1 MLRLYKNKFDV
12 SCGIGISLNVEDWNQ
27 ELQLTNQMEIIG
39 GGVGTWIVC
48 VVVGAAVY
56 KMLYS
61 SSGRISIPRLVS
73 IEWR

>member
-1 MLRLYKNKFDV
+1 MLFR
-12 SCGIGISLNVEDWNQ
+12 S
-27 ELQLTNQMEIIG
+27 QLTNQMEIIG

>member
-1 MLRLYKNKFDV
+1 M
-12 SCGIGISLNVEDWNQ
+12 Q

-73 IEWR
+73 LYFQHLLFLYSVLLVQHRY

>member
-1 MLRLYKNKFDV
+1 M
-12 SCGIGISLNVEDWNQ
+12 Q

-61 SSGRISIPRLVS
+61 SYFNSKTCFY
-73 IEWR
+73 

>member
-1 MLRLYKNKFDV
+1 M
-12 SCGIGISLNVEDWNQ
+12 Q

-61 SSGRISIPRLVS
+61 SSGRISIPRLIS
-73 IEWR
+73 IEGTLVPSYSLLIFID

>member
-1 MLRLYKNKFDV
+1 M
-12 SCGIGISLNVEDWNQ
+12 Q

-61 SSGRISIPRLVS
+61 SSGRISECKHNDVCTRK
-73 IEWR
+73 

>member
-1 MLRLYKNKFDV
+1 M
-12 SCGIGISLNVEDWNQ
+12 Q

-61 SSGRISIPRLVS
+61 SSGLYFNSKTCFY
-73 IEWR
+73 

>member
-1 MLRLYKNKFDV
+1 M
-12 SCGIGISLNVEDWNQ
+12 Q

-56 KMLYS
+56 KMYIL
-61 SSGRISIPRLVS
+61 LVVVFQFQDLFLLNGDN
-73 IEWR
+73 R

>member
-1 MLRLYKNKFDV
+1 MSKKNKY
-12 SCGIGISLNVEDWNQ
+12 EMKKEEMKMQ